1 MKKII
6 TSLLVGAT
14 AFAAIPVSGI
24 VRASA
29 GEKQTVLM
37 EEQFSQD
44 ALDQTKWDVTGDS
57 VSLFADKETGYI
69 HIGRHLEE
77 GHIGFKNEIKNLEYM
92 QFDIQFLE
100 KKWMAMY
107 FSKAEKNDLGDYEPE
122 LFMNMGGDSKFS
134 SAGSRFKFNNYLI
147 PGTMGE
153 WLTMK
158 FVKRNAT
165 TMDLYVCNRGQDI
178 NTASVAT
185 TITLNAVS
193 EGYTFDQFYFAIAGE
208 GGQKFS
214 LDNIIVKSESVDFE
228 ERVYSDS
235 LNENIKFY
243 GASGEVIRPD
253 SSLTMTASQ
262 AGDGIQYRAI
272 MNPEES
278 IISDLEVMKMKFGVS
293 FANAQAGDALAYG
306 FGITEGE
313 AYNDGAYAC
322 VVEKDGVSIVYY
334 DDNQQTVLL
343 DKVAAN
349 FANATDVELVA
360 NKNGTISVAI
370 NGEVKGA
377 CQVDEEDYYVGA
389 FGFYA
394 ANDNA
399 GTISVDTV
407 RLVSKTYKVPVTKSV
422 SHNFS
427 NDFFGNEGYEDFVC
441 HSSTNRLYVEG
452 GKLVFDNAVDDCYFG
467 SAYEY
472 DNFII
477 DYKICSIKAGAD
489 ATGPDRWIGL
499 DIGRSVAG
507 KTQYGTHFMLAY
519 QITPTAAS
527 VNLWSYTHD
536 TSELNQAEINKR
548 IVQHKRIPQSYF
560 EAIQYD
566 DVSKTEAD
574 VQEKDALCVR
584 YVAENGTI
592 RMYLKRACEPEYQ
605 LYASVSDVETTGY
618 VAITCTGYTT
628 MKIDDFTCANISG
641 VYVNADTYAPETI
654 IKENQVIVF
663 DKNVSDP
670 LAFEEVAANSNG
682 FGCSSTVAAT
692 CCVLPML
699 AAGAVLLKKNRK
711 DEDQ

>member
-14 AFAAIPVSGI
+14 AFAAIPVSGL

-37 EEQFSQD
+37 EEQFAQD

-57 VSLFADKETGYI
+57 VSLFADKETGHI
-69 HIGRHLEE
+69 HNPNNLEAAHIG
-77 GHIGFKNEIKNLEYM
+77 IKNEIKNLEYM
-92 QFDIQFLE
+92 QFDVKFLA
-100 KKWMAMY
+100 KKWMAIY
-107 FSKAEKNDLGDYEPE
+107 FSPEEKMNLGDYDPE
-122 LFMNMGGDSKFS
+122 MFMNMAGDGKFS
-134 SAGSRFKFNNYLI
+134 SGGGKFSFTNYKI
-147 PGTMGE
+147 PATMGE
-153 WLTMK
+153 WFTMK
-158 FVKRNAT
+158 FVKKSAT
-165 TMDLYVCNRGQDI
+165 TMDLYVCERGQDI
-178 NTASVAT
+178 NKATLTT

-193 EGYTFDQFYFAIAGE
+193 EGYTFNKFYFAIAGE
-208 GGQKFS
+208 GGQAFS
-214 LDNIIVKSESVDFE
+214 MDNIIVKSESVDFE
-228 ERVYSDS
+228 ERVYSET
-235 LNENIKFY
+235 LNENIRFY
-243 GASGEVIRPD
+243 GANSEIVRPD
-253 SSLTMTASQ
+253 SSLTMAASQ
-262 AGDGIQYRAI
+262 AGDGIQYRAVL
-272 MNPEES
+272 NPETS
-278 IISDLEVMKMKFGVS
+278 IISDLEVMKMKFSVS

-306 FGITEGE
+306 FGIMEGE

-322 VVEKDGVSIVYY
+322 VMEKDGVSIVYY
-334 DDNQQTVLL
+334 DDNQQTELL
-343 DKVAAN
+343 KKVSAN
-349 FANATDVELVA
+349 LTSATEVEIVA
-360 NKNGTISVAI
+360 NKNGTISVAL
-370 NGEVKGA
+370 NGEVKGSY
-377 CQVDEEDYYVGA
+377 QVDEEDYYAGA

-394 ANDNA
+394 TNNNA

-477 DYKICSIKAGAD
+477 DYKICSIKAGANF
-489 ATGPDRWIGL
+489 TGPDRWIGL
-499 DIGRSVAG
+499 DIGRSIPG

-536 TSELNQAEINKR
+536 TSELEQTDINKR
-548 IVQHKRIPQSYF
+548 IVQHKRIPQAYF

-566 DVSKTEAD
+566 DVSKMESD
-574 VQEKDALCVR
+574 VQEKDAICVR

-592 RMYLKRACEPEYQ
+592 RMFLKRACEPEYQ
-605 LYASVSDVETTGY
+605 LYATVNDVETTGY

-654 IKENQVIVF
+654 IKENQVVIF

-670 LAFEEVAANSNG
+670 LAFEEVAANSQ
-682 FGCSSTVAAT
+682 GCTSTIAAT

-699 AAGAVLLKKNRK
+699 AAGVALMKKNRK